1 MATTKQRR
9 GTAGV
14 YRGHPERSIPHG
26 PAASDPGADP
36 RYTGRV
42 RIYLAASMTTP
53 AAEIAVIRDLLAAL
67 EGEGHLVPSR
77 HVADAA
83 AAMTRDAQLSDAQ
96 LAARDLAWL
105 ADCDALIAEVSTP
118 SHGVGVEVM
127 AASAAGIPVLAL
139 ARHGVRVSRLL
150 GGLPGVRTATY
161 RDGEQALAEVAEF
174 LNRLVAGHRAL
185 R

>member
-1 MATTKQRR
+1 VPT
-9 GTAGV
+9 
-14 YRGHPERSIPHG
+14 PERSIPPG
-26 PAASDPGADP
+26 PAGSGRGADP

-42 RIYLAASMTTP
+42 RIYLAASMTSP
-53 AAEIAVIRDLLAAL
+53 AAEIAVVRHLLAAL
-67 EGEGHLVPSR
+67 EGEGHVVPSR

-105 ADCDALIAEVSTP
+105 AECDAVIAEVSTP

-139 ARHGVRVSRLL
+139 ARHGVGVSRLL
-150 GGLPGVRTATY
+150 KGLPGVRAVAY
-161 RDGEQALAEVAEF
+161 RTIEQALAEVADF
-174 LNRLVAGHRAL
+174 LSRLAVDHHTRE
-185 R
+185 